1 MKTIIL
7 SFSLLSLL
15 IGTSCK
21 KSGTNVEDNT
31 KTPKEITDFVATGPK
46 IAIALGGNAWVKT
59 TASEEINNNGLANWT
74 NSGAV
79 TSVYFRTEKPG
90 IITVALRM
98 KVPSGNSTFK
108 VSTGTQSITKTA
120 SNSSFDTVAV
130 GNFNITAKGYIK
142 FDIQGISKT
151 GDYFGDVSDLIISGK
166 PVTDTVSYVKDNI
179 DSRFYWGRRGPSVHV
194 NYTIPDAIKNNVEWF
209 YNEINVPVGS
219 DPIGSYFMSNGF
231 GEGYFGIQVNSAT
244 ERRVLFSLWSPFP
257 TDDPATIPDDKKIK
271 LLKKGTDVHSGEFGN
286 EGSGGQSY
294 LIYPWVAGKTYAF
307 LTRAQPDATTNKT
320 VYTSYFKPLDGNWTL
335 IASFERPATNTRLKS
350 LYSFLENFNPEMGNI
365 ERKANYGN
373 QWAVDTNGNW
383 TEITAMKFT
392 GDDIANRGYRKDVGG
407 GVNGN
412 QFFLRNG
419 GFFSDANT
427 LKQLFNRPAT
437 GTAHPVIDFSKLP

>member
-7 SFSLLSLL
+7 SLSFLSLL

-21 KSGTNVEDNT
+21 KSDANTADNT
-31 KTPKEITDFVATGPK
+31 KTPKEINDFVATGPK

-59 TASEEINNNGLANWT
+59 TASEQINNNGLANWT
-74 NSGAV
+74 NAGAV
-79 TSVYFRTEKPG
+79 TSVYFRTETPG
-90 IITVALRM
+90 IVTVALRM

-151 GDYFGDVSDLIISGK
+151 GSYFGDISDLIISGK
-166 PVTDTVSYVKDNI
+166 PVTDSLSYVKDNI

-194 NYTIPDAIKNNVEWF
+194 NYTVADAVKNNVEWF
-209 YNEINVPVGS
+209 YNEINVPAGS

-271 LLKKGTDVHSGEFGN
+271 LIKKGTDVHSGEFGN

-307 LTRAQPDATTNKT
+307 LTRAQPDPATNKT
-320 VYTSYFKPLDGNWTL
+320 VYTSYFKPSDGNWTL
-335 IASFERPATNTRLKS
+335 IASFERPATNTRLKG
-350 LYSFLENFNPEMGNI
+350 LYSFLENFNAEMGNI

-373 QWAVDTNGNW
+373 QWVIDTNGNW
-383 TEITAMKFT
+383 TEITGMKFT

-419 GFFSDANT
+419 GFFSDANA
-427 LKQLFNRPAT
+427 LKQTFNRPST
-437 GTAHPVIDFSKLP
+437 GAAHPMIDFNNLP